1 MASLNSFAD
10 ALREAADKAS
20 LDTSVERRQTLEELF
35 SRGLRDA
42 LDRINSGTADSYDLG
57 LWAISNLI
65 LLADH
70 EGYDLSE
77 TAAFLREML
86 D

>member
-10 ALREAADKAS
+10 ALKEAAAKAS
-20 LDTSVERRQTLEELF
+20 LDVDPGGRQSLEELF
-35 SRGLRDA
+35 SQALRDA
-42 LDRINSGTADSYDLG
+42 LNRINRGSADSYDLG
-57 LWAISNLI
+57 LWAVSNLI

-70 EGYDLSE
+70 EGYELRE
-77 TAAFLREML
+77 TTAFLRAIL